1 MRAIN
6 KGLID
11 SLKEPDASVAA
22 VAKREPLIKTG
33 VERERFDATL
43 QDEMNHPEIA
53 KIGLGNA
60 DPERLKKSIDILV
73 EANGSAAHADG
84 RGNLHAGL
92 PAAGRRSA
100 EEAVLTA
107 SCCPLPQSE
116 RARMRTLQDARTTG
130 KHDEWTCN

>member
-1 MRAIN
+1 MKENPKAVAGLVRAIN

-11 SLKEPDASVAA
+11 SLKEPDASVAS

-60 DPERLKKSIDILV
+60 DPERLKKSIDIMV
-73 EANGSAAHADG
+73 EANG
-84 RGNLHAGL
+84 L
-92 PAAGRRSA
+92 PRTPTVA
-100 EEAVLTA
+100 EIFTPAF
-107 SCCPLPQSE
+107 LPPVDD
-116 RARMRTLQDARTTG
+116 LP
-130 KHDEWTCN
+130 KKLF